1 VRLLVAALPVT
12 GGEDAQASRHDL
24 GGGDLRSGDETM
36 PLVAIAHREPEMSS
50 TDRQFGATT
59 AGAAS
64 RLTTWHQELFTAVGR
79 WQWLHAL
86 NDAVSGVVQPLYDRY
101 RDNLAVELM
110 HGGRWA
116 GHALHPALSDLPIGL
131 WSSTVVLDLLGK
143 DVPIA
148 GSRMDPAGTLSAAG
162 LLAAVATVATGV
174 TDWTVSDG
182 EDRRVGLFHG
192 VLNVAGVALQ
202 GASLAARLAGH
213 RGPARALSATSLTVT
228 AAAGYVG
235 GHLVQGRAVMVNR
248 VAGSAGPNRWVRA
261 VPETDLP
268 DDTSTGVEVEG
279 RQVLLHRSDG
289 ELHALDN
296 TCSHAGGLLS
306 RGDVT
311 GCIVTCPLHG
321 SRFDL
326 RDGQIVRGPAHHPQP
341 VLPTRVRN
349 GWIEVRGSQ
358 PRSRREKT

>member
-1 VRLLVAALPVT
+1 MAA
-12 GGEDAQASRHDL
+12 A
-24 GGGDLRSGDETM
+24 
-36 PLVAIAHREPEMSS
+36 
-50 TDRQFGATT
+50 
-59 AGAAS
+59 
-64 RLTTWHQELFTAVGR
+64 
-79 WQWLHAL
+79 
-86 NDAVSGVVQPLYDRY
+86 
-101 RDNLAVELM
+101 
-110 HGGRWA
+110 
-116 GHALHPALSDLPIGL
+116 
-131 WSSTVVLDLLGK
+131 
-143 DVPIA
+143 
-148 GSRMDPAGTLSAAG
+148 
-162 LLAAVATVATGV
+162 ATVATGV
-174 TDWTVSDG
+174 TDWSVSDG

-192 VLNVAGVALQ
+192 VLNLAGVTLQ

-213 RGPARALSATSLTVT
+213 RSSARVLSVTSLGVT

-248 VAGSAGPNRWVRA
+248 VAGFSGPNRWVRA
-261 VPETDLP
+261 MPETDLP
-268 DDTSTGVEVEG
+268 EDTLTGVEVEG

-311 GCIVTCPLHG
+311 GCAVTCPLHG

-326 RDGQIVRGPAHHPQP
+326 RDGHILRGPAHHPQP

-358 PRSRREKT
+358 PQSRRATT